1 VKSARASQPYRLI
14 FTRLR
19 ETGMRADEV
28 LRLNVGDV
36 ILDPGHEGLRVRE
49 AKNNQDRMAVLD
61 SDSDETL
68 AAPAAILAA

>member
-1 VKSARASQPYRLI
+1 
-14 FTRLR
+14 
-19 ETGMRADEV
+19 MRADEV